1 MESLSSLNLKPSIG
15 KKGKKKEIFPES
27 IGAVTYAVEEERHVE
42 QVLVPYERLF
52 RAVAMS
58 ATDAIISVDDAG
70 KIIFWNDAAEKMFGY
85 GRTEAEVMPLT
96 AIVPDR
102 FREAHSSGLTR
113 VVQTGVTRQIGKT
126 IEATAMRK
134 DGKEFPIE
142 LSLSMWHAGG
152 ERVFFTGIVRDITE
166 RKGTEEELK
175 KAKEELKLRIA
186 ERTEELRRVNETLTS
201 ELAERKRT
209 EETLERTLRG
219 LKRALEGT
227 VTALATT
234 TEKKDAYTAGHQR
247 RVARLACAIAEEI
260 GLSKEFIE
268 GLNTAGLLHDI
279 GKIAVPAEILSKPG
293 KLYDYEFALIKP
305 HPQIGYEIL
314 KDIEFPRPVALSV
327 LQHHERMDGSGYPN
341 GLSGDD
347 IIMEARILAVA
358 DVVEA
363 MSTHRPYRPALG
375 VEAALQEI
383 ERRSGV
389 AYDTLVV
396 KACLKVLYGGV
407 FSLD

>member
-1 MESLSSLNLKPSIG
+1 MRSLLPLNLTSSVDEKD
-15 KKGKKKEIFPES
+15 EIFP
-27 IGAVTYAVEEERHVE
+27 GQVGVEDNVAEEKGRVNR
-42 QVLVPYERLF
+42 VLDPYERHF
-52 RAVAMS
+52 RAVTES
-58 ATDAIISVDDAG
+58 ATDAIISADNTG
-70 KIIFWNDAAEKMFGY
+70 KIIFWNNAAEKMFGY
-85 GRTEAEVMPLT
+85 GRTEVEVMPLT
-96 AIVPDR
+96 VIIPER
-102 FREAHSSGLTR
+102 FQEAHSSGLTR
-113 VVQTGVTRQIGKT
+113 VVQTGVTHLIGKT
-126 IEATAMRK
+126 IEATAVRK
-134 DGKEFPIE
+134 DGTEFPIE
-142 LSLSMWHAGG
+142 LSLSMWHEGA
-152 ERVFFTGIVRDITE
+152 RVFFTGIVRDITE
-166 RKGTEEELK
+166 RKRSEEELK
-175 KAKEELKLRIA
+175 KAKEALELRVA
-186 ERTEELRRVNETLTS
+186 ERTEELRCLNETLTL

-209 EETLERTLRG
+209 EKTLEKTLFG

-234 TEKKDAYTAGHQR
+234 TEKKDPYTAGHQR
-247 RVARLACAIAEEI
+247 RVARLACAIAEEM

-341 GLSGDD
+341 GLHGDG
-347 IIMEARILAVA
+347 IVLEAKILAVA

-383 ERRSGV
+383 KRRSGT
-389 AYDTLVV
+389 AYDSLVV
-396 KACLKVLYGGV
+396 KASLKILHGGV
-407 FSLD
+407 FIFD